1 MSKKI
6 IIDCDP
12 GIDDA
17 LALALAHGS
26 RAVDLV
32 GVTTVAGNVGLPRTT
47 DNALRLAD
55 FYGIAAPVARG
66 ADRPLMRPPRTAG
79 HVHGET
85 GLGAAQLPDP
95 AREPVAEHAVDF
107 LIESL
112 AQQPGEISLIAVGP
126 LTNIALALRKEP
138 RIAEWAR
145 EFVVMGGSS
154 TRGNITPAAEFNVH
168 ADPEAA
174 AMAFGADWRAVM
186 AGLDLTHQAQLSAPV
201 RRRFAGL
208 GRLEEELL
216 APCLDVYEQHVDYR
230 EGPVIHDACAVA
242 YAIAP
247 EIFRADP
254 AAVRVETRG
263 EHTSGMTVVDFAAAQ
278 PDADVLTTLDTDA
291 FWDLV
296 ADALHRVAERL
307 PQV

>member
-1 MSKKI
+1 MPKKI

-26 RAVDLV
+26 DAIDLI
-32 GVTTVAGNVGLPRTT
+32 GVTTVAGNVNLDHTT

-55 FYGIAAPVARG
+55 FYGFDAPIARG
-66 ADRPLMRPPRTAG
+66 ADRSLLRPQRTAG

-85 GLGAAQLPDP
+85 GLGAALLPNP
-95 AREPVAEHAVDF
+95 TREPVARHAVDF
-107 LIESL
+107 LIETL
-112 AQQPGEISLIAVGP
+112 AAQPGEISLIAVGP

-154 TRGNITPAAEFNVH
+154 TRGNVTPAAEFNVH

-174 AMAFGADWRAVM
+174 AIAFGAQWRAVM
-186 AGLDLTHQAQLSAPV
+186 AGLDLTHQVRMSAPV
-201 RRRFAGL
+201 RQRFTGL
-208 GRLEEELL
+208 GRLADELL
-216 APCLDVYEQHVDYR
+216 TPCLDFYQQHTEYR

-242 YAIAP
+242 YAAAP
-247 EIFRADP
+247 DAFHQAS
-254 AAVRVETRG
+254 AAVRVETSG
-263 EHTSGMTVVDFAAAQ
+263 QHTTGMTVVDFDAAQ
-278 PDADVLTTLDTDA
+278 PDTEVLTTVDPDA

-296 ADALHRVAERL
+296 AGALHRVAERL
-307 PQV
+307 P